1 MHFNIKLDLLMGEG
15 GNKTIL
21 VTQLLSNDWLA
32 ERRNVDMKQKSSK
45 INFKIIRIAAN
56 NCGDQYVQIWLKAF

>member
-1 MHFNIKLDLLMGEG
+1 MHFNIKLDLLMGEC

-32 ERRNVDMKQKSSK
+32 ERRNVDMKHKSSK
-45 INFKIIRIAAN
+45 INFKII
-56 NCGDQYVQIWLKAF
+56 L